1 MPALAPDMGAAR
13 TDSGLASGRF
23 QANIGNLSYQMD
35 ST

>member
-1 MPALAPDMGAAR
+1 MGAAR

-23 QANIGNLSYQMD
+23 QAYIGNLSYQMD